1 MTPLALSRMDG
12 IASPVTLDWST
23 VRTLHSQTQ
32 TNTPTAIFTWLQQ
45 SPSLRGVHVVLD
57 TLDRCER
64 RKVRNQ
70 LLAMGCTV
78 TAKVKFA

>member
-1 MTPLALSRMDG
+1 MTPLALSRMLG
-12 IASPVTLDWST
+12 IDSPVTLDWST
-23 VRTLHSQTQ
+23 VRALHSQTQ

-57 TLDRCER
+57 TADRLER
-64 RKVRNQ
+64 RKIRNQ

-78 TAKVKFA
+78 TSRLKFA